1 MTWSPHDTSVTHD
14 NMAGLCSVTSSKKIL
29 KSYRRKRNDD
39 RPFARSAKAI
49 LPIRG
54 FKGNRILYGDS
65 LDAVNEVTEEDED
78 DTEEEDDNMVEP
90 VYSEPHFVLSEDSQL
105 SSSDTSSGYLSHE
118 RTPPLSHET
127 CHNNNNTNTTTTTQS
142 LSSPESGYLSSDEDC
157 LVFQQGEKTS
167 VESVLWLDL
176 SQSHDKEG

>member
-78 DTEEEDDNMVEP
+78 EDDDCDDDDNTIEP
-90 VYSEPHFVLSEDSQL
+90 VYSEPQFVLSEDSQL
-105 SSSDTSSGYLSHE
+105 SSSDTSSGYLSNE
-118 RTPPLSHET
+118 RTPPLSHGT
-127 CHNNNNTNTTTTTQS
+127 CHNNYHNNNITTTTTTHS

-157 LVFQQGEKTS
+157 LIFQQGEKTS
-167 VESVLWLDL
+167 C
-176 SQSHDKEG
+176 